1 MVLLHDAPLLPLGL
15 ETHHFPGL
23 KFARMDFS
31 WTSPVQP
38 VRKNVWALLV
48 FRFPKV
54 LSHVMRLRSCMIR
67 WVSCNHLTGGPPG
80 FWGKIPDPKVE
91 TGRNLANQVKLGV
104 APLLN
109 RRDHFPFKLCEA
121 PAKSLLGHTE
131 CKDSSY
137 LTSFATCVS
146 WLDLEIK
153 GQFLLLLI
161 PNGILEGFRN
171 STLGRFAIAE
181 RQRIHG

>member
-1 MVLLHDAPLLPLGL
+1 MVLLHDAQLLPLGL

-109 RRDHFPFKLCEA
+109 RRDHFPFNYARHLRNLFLA
-121 PAKSLLGHTE
+121 TRNAKTHR
-131 CKDSSY
+131 
-137 LTSFATCVS
+137 TSHPLRPVFP
-146 WLDLEIK
+146 
-153 GQFLLLLI
+153 GLI
-161 PNGILEGFRN
+161 WK
-171 STLGRFAIAE
+171 
-181 RQRIHG
+181 